1 MDARKEIDVAECL
14 RRGAIGALGAIPG
27 TLAAHPIDLV
37 KIRIQTGA
45 GSVRAAVRGL
55 GTRTSDWPRYYRGL
69 GPGVLQKA
77 ATRGPMFLASEV
89 GTQCCETGFGMPREK
104 ALVVGSLSSGYV
116 TGFLA
121 ASFEW
126 AKVQRSLGAAVGSVS
141 ARKRLAVCHGAGL
154 RNAVFDATFFGTEHV
169 ARRYGNLPP
178 EATYALG
185 AVAAITLDFP
195 LDVALKRNMA
205 APTTSPV
212 PRVGATLLAFRLLR
226 DRGFKVVFAGLGV
239 KSCEFGVSYACTGYV
254 STFFR

>member
-1 MDARKEIDVAECL
+1 MDSRKEIDASECL

-45 GSVRAAVRGL
+45 KGLRGAMRGL
-55 GTRTSDWPRYYRGL
+55 GTQTSDWPRYYRGL

-126 AKVQRSLGAAVGSVS
+126 SKVQRSLGATVGSVS
-141 ARKRLAVCHGAGL
+141 TRRRLAICHGAGL

-226 DRGFKVVFAGLGV
+226 DRGFRVVFAGLGV

>member
-1 MDARKEIDVAECL
+1 
-14 RRGAIGALGAIPG
+14 
-27 TLAAHPIDLV
+27 
-37 KIRIQTGA
+37 
-45 GSVRAAVRGL
+45 
-55 GTRTSDWPRYYRGL
+55 
-69 GPGVLQKA
+69 
-77 ATRGPMFLASEV
+77 
-89 GTQCCETGFGMPREK
+89 MPREK

-126 AKVQRSLGAAVGSVS
+126 AKVQRSLGATVGSVS

-212 PRVGATLLAFRLLR
+212 PRVGATLLAL
-226 DRGFKVVFAGLGV
+226 DCPATAASKVVFAGLGV
-239 KSCEFGVSYACTGYV
+239 KSRVRRELRGNGLRFVDVVSMMLCVNFDIDTTACSLERRWSRISRKSKRREGRV
-254 STFFR
+254 GHRPDRRVRRCVEGGKPRHQILRINGQMLPDCPRRRSSSAR